1 MLPFVLLNN
10 GTKIKRKIAQVLKIK
25 NTVAKIISE
34 NFYLIGHVD

>member
-10 GTKIKRKIAQVLKIK
+10 GKKMKSKILYVLKIK
-25 NTVAKIISE
+25 NTAVKIISG